1 MKFLSKKQREKL
13 LKTEPKSD
21 VPEMKECPLNI
32 YVMAVANMCLKYMR
46 KLGVSETVCI
56 HLSTKDGQSG
66 IITFSTTK
74 ELYAIKGG
82 RWTKI

>member
-1 MKFLSKKQREKL
+1 MKILSKKQREKL

-21 VPEMKECPLNI
+21 VPEMKEYPLNI

-46 KLGVSETVCI
+46 KLGVAESVSI
-56 HLSTKDGQSG
+56 QLSTKNGTSG
-66 IITFSTTK
+66 IIYFSTDS
-74 ELYAIKGG
+74 ECYSLRGG

>member
-13 LKTEPKSD
+13 LKTEPKTD
-21 VPEMKECPLNI
+21 VPEMKEYPLNI

>member
-13 LKTEPKSD
+13 LKTEPKTD
-21 VPEMKECPLNI
+21 VPEMKEYPLNI

-66 IITFSTTK
+66 IVTFSTTK

>member
-1 MKFLSKKQREKL
+1 MKILSKKQREKL
-13 LKTEPKSD
+13 LKTEPKTD
-21 VPEMKECPLNI
+21 VPEMKEYPLNI

-66 IITFSTTK
+66 IVTFSTTK